1 LYSVADL
8 GEEVFGAAD
17 KNQYYERA
25 GDLIGVPFPAKGF
38 DSATTAY
45 WSIVLF
51 CDNTSPDTML
61 NASGF
66 VYVFFTEG
74 WGADKPI
81 VAVTYGL
88 PRMNISESTNWTVF
102 NETYKATA
110 FDSGSGYEV
119 YHIITWKS

>member
-1 LYSVADL
+1 
-8 GEEVFGAAD
+8 
-17 KNQYYERA
+17 
-25 GDLIGVPFPAKGF
+25 
-38 DSATTAY
+38 
-45 WSIVLF
+45 
-51 CDNTSPDTML
+51 ML

-110 FDSGSGYEV
+110 FDSGAGYEV